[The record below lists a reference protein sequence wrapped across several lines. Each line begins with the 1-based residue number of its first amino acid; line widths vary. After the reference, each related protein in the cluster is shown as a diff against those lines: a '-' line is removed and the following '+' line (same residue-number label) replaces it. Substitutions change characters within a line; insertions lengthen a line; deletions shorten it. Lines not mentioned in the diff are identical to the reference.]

1 MRLKYNSQMKDVIKH
16 TRANSHPCNYE
27 PQIGR
32 AAKGGATGAVYD
44 DLKSCPVIGKRE
56 CEVGVVSFDRGKESP
71 G

>member
-1 MRLKYNSQMKDVIKH
+1 MKDVIEH

-27 PQIGR
+27 PQIAR
-32 AAKGGATGAVYD
+32 AAKGGATRAISD

-56 CEVGVVSFDRGKESP
+56 CEVGVVSLDRGKESP